1 MSHLKSDRCTYN
13 IFRANILI
21 YFKEAREKLK
31 KKENKGRK
39 EEKGEKRGIIKTKY
53 LFIYN
58 VL

>member
-39 EEKGEKRGIIKTKY
+39 EEKGEKREYYKNEVFVH
-53 LFIYN
+53 L
-58 VL
+58 